1 MVLFYLARC
10 AIYAELKQLK
20 GLSEEEINAIV
31 PVSNSI
37 QVYQALIKI
46 VENHTLQQHHC
57 CPEKVSQ
64 NSYY

>member
-46 VENHTLQQHHC
+46 VENHTLQQHI
-57 CPEKVSQ
+57 
-64 NSYY
+64 